1 MRHLENP
8 TRAVTPEAQ
17 PSDDRSSSDAMG
29 SPALTG
35 RVTRSLVRVNRSANV
50 DAGLG
55 QGMEMALTLCVFLGL
70 GWLVDRTAGTSPLF
84 MVILVV
90 FAMIGQSARMWFTY
104 DARMKMLE
112 EERRRRA
119 SGSVDDA
126 IAGPGS

>member
-8 TRAVTPEAQ
+8 TRAVMPEAQ
-17 PSDDRSSSDAMG
+17 PSDDQPSSDVTG
-29 SPALTG
+29 RPALTG
-35 RVTRSLVRVNRSANV
+35 RMTRSLVRVNRSANV

-70 GWLVDRTAGTSPLF
+70 GWLVDRAAGTSPLF

-112 EERRRRA
+112 AERRQRA
-119 SGSVDDA
+119 AGSVDDA
-126 IAGPGS
+126 ATGPGN